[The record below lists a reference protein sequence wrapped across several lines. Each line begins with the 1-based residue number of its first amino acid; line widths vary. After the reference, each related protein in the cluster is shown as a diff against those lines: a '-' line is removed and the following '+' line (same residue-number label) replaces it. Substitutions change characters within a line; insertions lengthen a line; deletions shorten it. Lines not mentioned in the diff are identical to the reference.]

1 MVSMIA
7 LAIAAKIVAF
17 DNDTPTLAVDPV
29 TKAPVVKDGKLVY
42 TVGGKEE
49 LIDPNEVFSARS
61 RVTALNGEAMG
72 HRKEKE
78 TLAEKLKA
86 FEGLDPAAAREAFD
100 KLSKIDQKKLID
112 AGEVDKVR
120 AEISQSFKGQ
130 LDTTAAE
137 RDAARVELNSLR
149 MSNAFDRS
157 KFVKERLAIPVD
169 IAERSF
175 AQYFTIGADG
185 KLTAKGPDGNVIYS
199 RDPQKSG
206 VHADFEEAIEILVM
220 GYPNRDAI
228 LKGDN
233 KNGSGNGG
241 GGGNTPPGVK
251 VFTRAQWEA
260 LPPAE
265 QAANSKLMRE
275 GKVKVEG

>member
-185 KLTAKGPDGNVIYS
+185 KLTAKGPDGNV
-199 RDPQKSG
+199 
-206 VHADFEEAIEILVM
+206 M

>member
-1 MVSMIA
+1 MIA
-7 LAIAAKIVAF
+7 LAVAARVVAF
-17 DNDTPTLAVDPV
+17 DDPPGTPTLKLGADQRPEM
-29 TKAPVVKDGKLVY
+29 KDGKFVY
-42 TVGGKEE
+42 VVGGVDT
-49 LIDPNEVFSARS
+49 LIDPTEVFSSRS
-61 RVTALNGEAMG
+61 RITALNGESMG

-78 TLAEKLKA
+78 ALAEKLKL
-86 FEGLDPAAAREAFD
+86 FEGLDPVAAREAFD

-120 AEISQSFKGQ
+120 AEISGSFKTQ
-130 LDTTAAE
+130 LDTIAKE
-137 RDAARVELNSLR
+137 RDETRNELNSLR

-157 KFVKERLAIPVD
+157 KFVKERLSIPVD
-169 IAERSF
+169 IAESQF
-175 AQYFTIGADG
+175 AKYFAIGADG
-185 KLTAKGPDGNVIYS
+185 KLTAKGPDGNIIYS
-199 RDPQKSG
+199 RDPNKSG

-220 GYPNRDAI
+220 SYANRDAI

-233 KNGSGNGG
+233 KQGSGNGG
-241 GGGNTPPGVK
+241 GGGNSPVGVK

-260 LPPAE
+260 LPAAE